1 MIFNLSNKYGKENAA
16 IEFKRLNEIA
26 ATIELKAVKM
36 NRTSAQNRALH
47 LFFTQVSEQLNNI
60 GIPFVYRGLKGME
73 IETTW
78 TPELFKEMTW
88 KPIQKLMFG
97 TDSTTKLKRNQI
109 DPIFETINK
118 FFAERGIEVTFPNEF
133 DYYLKFYEKTH

>member
-1 MIFNLSNKYGKENAA
+1 MIYNLSNKYGKEAAA
-16 IEFKRLNEIA
+16 IEFKRLNEVA

-36 NRTSAQNRALH
+36 TRSSAQNRALH

-88 KPIQKLMFG
+88 KPLQKAMFG
-97 TDSTTKLKRNQI
+97 IDSTTKLKRNQI

-118 FFAERGIEVTFPNEF
+118 FFAERGIEVSFPCEF
-133 DYYLKFYEKTH
+133 DRYLKMFEK

>member
-26 ATIELKAVKM
+26 ATVELKEVKM
-36 NRTSAQNRALH
+36 NRSSAQNRALH
-47 LFFTQVSEQLNNI
+47 LFFTHVSDQLNNI

-97 TDSTTKLKRNQI
+97 TDSTTKLKRTQI

-133 DYYLKFYEKTH
+133 DYYLKFYGK

>member
-16 IEFKRLNEIA
+16 TEFKRLNEVA
-26 ATIELKAVKM
+26 ATIELKSVKM
-36 NRTSAQNRALH
+36 TRTSAQNRALH

-88 KPIQKLMFG
+88 KPIQKAMFG
-97 TDSTTKLKRNQI
+97 IDSTTKLKRNQI

-118 FFAERGIEVTFPNEF
+118 FFAERGIDVSFPCEF
-133 DYYLKFYEKTH
+133 DRYLKMFEK

>member
-1 MIFNLSNKYGKENAA
+1 MIYNLSNKYGKENSA
-16 IEFKRLNEIA
+16 IEFKRLNEVA
-26 ATIELKAVKM
+26 ATIELKAIKM
-36 NRTSAQNRALH
+36 TRSSAQNRALH
-47 LFFTQVSEQLNNI
+47 LFFTQVSEQLNNV

-88 KPIQKLMFG
+88 KQLQKAMFG
-97 TDSTTKLKRNQI
+97 IDSTTKLKRNQI

-118 FFAERGIEVTFPNEF
+118 FFAERGIEVSFPCEF
-133 DYYLKFYEKTH
+133 DRYLKMFEK

>member
-36 NRTSAQNRALH
+36 NRSSAQNRALH
-47 LFFTQVSEQLNNI
+47 LFFTQVSEQLNDI

-73 IETTW
+73 FEMQW
-78 TPELFKEMTW
+78 NAELFKTFTW
-88 KPIQKLMFG
+88 KPLQKAMFG
-97 TDSTTKLKRNQI
+97 IDSTTKLKRNQI

-118 FFAERGIEVTFPNEF
+118 FFAERGIEVTFPCEF
-133 DYYLKFYEKTH
+133 DYYLKFYGK